1 MPDKTILFGPEFA
14 VLAGQTD
21 EVVDSGT
28 AGDLFL
34 PDLSISVKRTLEQ
47 ENWNWLELDCDHINC
62 DLMVYTISELSP
74 KMIIYSGYGSQ
85 LVGTQL
91 LEMEIP
97 FLHIHSGWLPKY
109 KGSTAFYYS
118 WIIEQY
124 CGVSAF
130 YLRSGIDEGPIVL
143 RKKYPLPQSGVDPDY
158 IYDCAIRADTLIEV
172 IQGINQTG
180 TIPAGRA
187 QTELGDTYYVIHPL
201 LKHLARLS
209 KLPSSI

>member
-1 MPDKTILFGPEFA
+1 
-14 VLAGQTD
+14 LAGQTD
-21 EVVDSGT
+21 KVVDSGT

-34 PDLSISVKRTLEQ
+34 PDLSISVKQTLKQ
-47 ENWNWLELDCDHINC
+47 ENWNWLELDCDHINR
-62 DLMVYTISELSP
+62 DLMVYTISKFSP
-74 KMIIYSGYGSQ
+74 KMIIYSGYGNQ

-209 KLPSSI
+209 ELPSSI